1 MKHFSRFETVKT
13 AETEVKFMPIA
24 IAPIGKKL
32 KIKKVLTDE
41 KTKKHLESL
50 GLTIDSELS
59 IVAQSGGSLIL
70 MVKGG
75 RLALDKVLATRILVA

>member
-1 MKHFSRFETVKT
+1 
-13 AETEVKFMPIA
+13 MPIA

-32 KIKKVLTDE
+32 KVKKVLTDE

-59 IVAQSGGSLIL
+59 IVSQSGGSLIL
-70 MVKGG
+70 IVKDG